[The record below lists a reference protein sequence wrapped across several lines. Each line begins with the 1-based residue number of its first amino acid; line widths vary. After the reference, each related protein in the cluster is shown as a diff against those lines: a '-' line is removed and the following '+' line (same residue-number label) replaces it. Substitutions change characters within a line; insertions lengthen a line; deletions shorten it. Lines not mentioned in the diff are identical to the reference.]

1 MMPPATVFQRR
12 SPAACSQDGG
22 RYETV
27 RRVAD
32 PLFGHPGYSGK
43 GGVSPS
49 GNATWNTF
57 SMFPISV

>member
-1 MMPPATVFQRR
+1 MISLITAFNGIRQR
-12 SPAACSQDGG
+12 SVPDAA
-22 RYETV
+22 
-27 RRVAD
+27 
-32 PLFGHPGYSGK
+32 PLMKPEGAMRQREAARYSGK